1 MPPREIDVSPHSSG
15 GHPGPPLL
23 LARLARATLPGWPS
37 PSKWLPAHSMLACG
51 SRRGLGTVSSV
62 GNKKRMTGSSFL
74 PTPPRPSPVGEG
86 AQERYLTKPAMRA
99 MLFTQERGPPSRMN
113 FSTVQRGGWASFF
126 CSLAHCTR
134 MIPGCQ
140 DVCQGVQ
147 QGHSFIFVVQ

>member
-1 MPPREIDVSPHSSG
+1 MPIIKYRHFFHLASWMFRRTRRGGTRALPSSSRGWLGPPFRAGPPRQ
-15 GHPGPPLL
+15 
-23 LARLARATLPGWPS
+23 
-37 PSKWLPAHSMLACG
+37 WLPAHSMLGSA

-113 FSTVQRGGWASFF
+113 FSRVQRGGWASFF
-126 CSLAHCTR
+126 LLFSSLYSDDSGLSRRPPRRTA
-134 MIPGCQ
+134 G
-140 DVCQGVQ
+140 
-147 QGHSFIFVVQ
+147 